1 MGRPLEQL
9 AAAAMVR
16 AGVADQLPVVV
27 AQRRVAWA
35 VAREVGV
42 GPLAGAAT
50 LAVVEVV
57 AVAEQGPPLVYC
69 EQQHGRICTALGTT
83 GLQIVQSFSFAAY
96 STLICSKTFS
106 CFS

>member
-1 MGRPLEQL
+1 M
-9 AAAAMVR
+9 
-16 AGVADQLPVVV
+16 ADQLEVVV
-27 AQRRVAWA
+27 AQQWVAGA
-35 VAREVGV
+35 AAREVGV

-57 AVAEQGPPLVYC
+57 AVAEQGLPLVYR
-69 EQQHGRICTALGTT
+69 EQQHGRICTVLGTT
-83 GLQIVQSFSFAAY
+83 GLLIVQSFSFAAY

>member
-1 MGRPLEQL
+1 M
-9 AAAAMVR
+9 R
-16 AGVADQLPVVV
+16 AGVADRLPVVV
-27 AQRRVAWA
+27 AQRWVAGA

-50 LAVVEVV
+50 LAVEVV
-57 AVAEQGPPLVYC
+57 AVAEQGLPLVC
-69 EQQHGRICTALGTT
+69 REQQHGRICTVLGTT
-83 GLQIVQSFSFAAY
+83 GLQIAQSFSFAAY

>member
-1 MGRPLEQL
+1 
-9 AAAAMVR
+9 MVR
-16 AGVADQLPVVV
+16 AGLADQLPVVV
-27 AQRRVAWA
+27 AQPGVAGA
-35 VAREVGV
+35 AAGEVGV

-57 AVAEQGPPLVYC
+57 AVAEQGQPLVYC
-69 EQQHGRICTALGTT
+69 EQQHGRICMVLGTT
-83 GLQIVQSFSFAAY
+83 GLQIAQNFFFAAC